1 MHKNRIDWL
10 LKIQIK
16 NSLILKVVSIK
27 LSFTLYIMHSS
38 VLNVTNHSDY

>member
-16 NSLILKVVSIK
+16 NSLILNVVSVK
-27 LSFTLYIMHSS
+27 LFFYLIYYAFFCIEC
-38 VLNVTNHSDY
+38 N